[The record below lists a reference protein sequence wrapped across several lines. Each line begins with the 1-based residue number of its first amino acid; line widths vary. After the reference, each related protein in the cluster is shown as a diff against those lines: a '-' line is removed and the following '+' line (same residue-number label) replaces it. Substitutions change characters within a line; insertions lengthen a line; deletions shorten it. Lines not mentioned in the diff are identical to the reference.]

1 MEEIKKDTGFAIT
14 GEDTPFYFWKK
25 EAVERISHIIPNSKL
40 IVIFRNP
47 VDRAYS
53 NYYLAVITGNEELSF
68 NKFTLL
74 EDVVKQLAE
83 ANVNYATSQQALNK
97 EQSELNR
104 DLGDG
109 IKMLGDNL
117 AEVIK
122 FLQKIGGNN

>member
-1 MEEIKKDTGFAIT
+1 LHIYAIVNNEFTYPKFMDRDFQKVLQALTAFDKK
-14 GEDTPFYFWKK
+14 
-25 EAVERISHIIPNSKL
+25 
-40 IVIFRNP
+40 
-47 VDRAYS
+47 
-53 NYYLAVITGNEELSF
+53 LS
-68 NKFTLL
+68 TL

-97 EQSELNR
+97 EQSELNK

-122 FLQKIGGNN
+122 FLQKIGGSN